1 MTQPDGSNSTKS
13 RLRLVAGV
21 LGVATMI
28 LVLLRTYAMINEDLL
43 TQDFSIVHLLR
54 LAFPFS
60 LALFFGYIA
69 WKGELPF
76 TKKNS
81 E

>member
-1 MTQPDGSNSTKS
+1 MTQSNEPNSTKS

-21 LGVATMI
+21 LGVATLI
-28 LVLLRTYAMINEDLL
+28 LVLLRTYAMIHENIL
-43 TQDFSIVHLLR
+43 TEDFSIVQLLR

-76 TKKNS
+76 TKKR